1 MSHLFFSASLTN
13 TFHRSCSRDRNCCQ
27 GGEMINVMLVD
38 DHDLVRKGIRRLLDD
53 TSGIKVVAEAPDGEQ
68 AIRQVRKER
77 PDVILMDVSMP
88 GIGGLEATRK
98 ITQVSPDMKVIAVT
112 IHDDDPIPARLLEAG
127 AAGYITKGCDVEEI
141 VEAIRSVHSGNRYIT
156 PGVAQKLALSLMK
169 NRGSSGMDELS
180 DREVTIMLMVVKGI
194 SNREISEKLCL
205 SPKTIS
211 TYRCRLFEKLGISNN
226 VELTRFA
233 IRHGL
238 VKENIVH

>member
-1 MSHLFFSASLTN
+1 MSHLFFSASLTT